1 MKQLL
6 KLKNKNPH
14 PSCVIYEGMRVCNET
29 LLVRPGRL
37 LELDGTNM
45 KIPEKTRISTS
56 KHIRSHTDHLFSWNT
71 LLSVPANSH
80 GRKMMGVLI
89 IALNS
94 PTLNGQVDSQIILF
108 RNGVSW

>member
-29 LLVRPGRL
+29 LLVR

-45 KIPEKTRISTS
+45 KIPEKTRINTS
-56 KHIRSHTDHLFSWNT
+56 KHIRSHTGHLFSWNT
-71 LLSVPANSH
+71 LLSVSANSH

-108 RNGVSW
+108 RNGASW